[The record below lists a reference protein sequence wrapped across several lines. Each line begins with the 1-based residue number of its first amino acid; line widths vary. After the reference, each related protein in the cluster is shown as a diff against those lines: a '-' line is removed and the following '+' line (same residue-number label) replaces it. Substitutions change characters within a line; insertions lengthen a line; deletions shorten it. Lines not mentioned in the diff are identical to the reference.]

1 MEIVNLPRISDYW
14 STADNFLK
22 TYVWS
27 NTMSKNQFL
36 LLLRFWHFEIE
47 GDNERLNNKVAH
59 LMNNLHEKVK
69 KIYCPAQSLTL
80 DECIVLWRGL
90 LILSSRLKTRSIN
103 MESNFKNYVIQV
115 D

>member
-69 KIYCPAQSLTL
+69 KNL
-80 DECIVLWRGL
+80 
-90 LILSSRLKTRSIN
+90 LSSSKPLPGRMYSVV
-103 MESNFKNYVIQV
+103 EGSPYFIQ
-115 D
+115 